1 MPKIRQR
8 RSEDRCTTAFAGISG
23 LPEDL
28 TDLRLN
34 YNDPERPHVVHYTYI
49 EGKNGKP
56 PRYEKRVVGRVV
68 DKRYY
73 SIEEYR
79 ALFKRGGA
87 PRIVPASPVLS
98 AAEAAAL
105 RNSTTP
111 SEPVSEVAAK
121 ESVGETNNA
130 PAPAPAVS
138 QQAPQPLNRRL
149 VGSGPL
155 FWNIAQQ
162 ADFYK
167 DLCTVFGPL
176 RANILIALCIYQIET
191 GSFVAKR
198 FKQWAEAHF
207 LPSPILLNDQ
217 AISEFLYDLGK
228 DVVSQERFYALRRS
242 HLKSKDVL
250 AYDSTN
256 ISCASENNPQARKGK
271 SKKGGVEKQVSL
283 AMLYQE
289 RVHEIYALR
298 VYPGNSNDSKNGLET
313 LQQLKLTGDFS
324 IKSVILDRGYFSK
337 ALIDQALDGGHPVL
351 LACKKQARWV
361 TDEIQ
366 RVAPTLNDPALSLRR
381 TPHISGITISINPE
395 TAGAPK
401 EKVYLHVYRDT
412 IQWAK
417 ERADFL
423 REISVCEEALIHK
436 QTLTED
442 QEIQRNTFFKRR
454 GKKLEGSCFE
464 RNEKSIAKYID
475 SLGIFSSVTTWK
487 CTAEEAF
494 NLYESRADV
503 EKGFECLKTDAGVDS
518 AISHSMFGVH
528 GRAFLAGLCMTLIG
542 RVRWRMSGELAEALA
557 KEPGDEGGD
566 LKRRLSLKEKGV
578 SFEDI
583 LEESRCVSVY
593 VNENGSGFLDLPDR
607 LRNYCRALR
616 LNKAYE
622 EVPPYCQTS
631 WMAKILEE
639 EHLRNKEI

>member
-28 TDLRLN
+28 SDLRIN

-49 EGKNGKP
+49 KGQNGKR
-56 PRYEKRVVGRVV
+56 PRYEKRVVGRIV

-111 SEPVSEVAAK
+111 PEPISKAAAE
-121 ESVGETNNA
+121 ESVGVTNA
-130 PAPAPAVS
+130 ASAAS
-138 QQAPQPLNRRL
+138 KQAPQPLNRRL

-155 FWNIAQQ
+155 FWNIAQE
-162 ADFYK
+162 AGFYE
-167 DLCTVFGPL
+167 DLCTTFGTL
-176 RANILIALCIYQIET
+176 RANALISLCIYQIET
-191 GSFVAKR
+191 GTFVAKR

-207 LPSPILLNDQ
+207 LPVPILLNDQ
-217 AISEFLYDLGK
+217 AISELLYDIGK

-250 AYDSTN
+250 AYDSTS
-256 ISCASENNPQARKGK
+256 ISCESENNPQARKGK
-271 SKKGGVEKQVSL
+271 SKKGGIEKQLSL

-298 VYPGNSNDSKNGLET
+298 VYPGNANDAKNGLET
-313 LQQLKLTGDFS
+313 LRQLTLTGDFS
-324 IKSVILDRGYFSK
+324 VKSVILDRGYFSK
-337 ALIDQALDGGHPVL
+337 ALIDQALDGGHPIL
-351 LACKKQARWV
+351 LACKKQGRWV
-361 TDEIQ
+361 TDQIQ
-366 RVAPTLNDPALSLRR
+366 RVAPTLNEPALSLRR
-381 TPHISGITISINPE
+381 TPHVSGITISINPE
-395 TAGAPK
+395 TVGAPK
-401 EKVYLHVYRDT
+401 GKVYLHVYRDT
-412 IQWAK
+412 LQWAK

-436 QTLTED
+436 RPLTDD
-442 QEIQRNTFFKRR
+442 QEILKHTFFKCRR
-454 GKKLEGSCFE
+454 KKLEDTCYE
-464 RNEKSIAKYID
+464 RNEKSIANHID

-494 NLYESRADV
+494 DLYESRADV
-503 EKGFECLKTDAGVDS
+503 EKGFECLKSDAGVDS
-518 AISHSMFGVH
+518 AVSHSMFGVH
-528 GRAFLAGLCMTLIG
+528 GRAFLAGLCTTLIG
-542 RVRWRMSGELAEALA
+542 RIRWRMSGELADALA
-557 KEPGDEGGD
+557 QKPGDEGGD
-566 LKRRLSLKEKGV
+566 LKRRLSLREMGV

-583 LEESRCVSVY
+583 LEESRSVSVY
-593 VNENGSGFLDLPDR
+593 VNKNGSGFLDLPDR
-607 LRNYCRALR
+607 LRSYCRALS

-622 EVPPYCQTS
+622 DVPPYCQDS
-631 WMAKILEE
+631 WKDEVLKE
-639 EHLRNKEI
+639 EHLRYKGI